1 MSRPPSQ
8 ATLPPAQAVAE
19 RILSALE
26 RYLHVEA
33 GSGVALIV
41 AAIVAL
47 VWANSPAAN
56 LYHHLWDA
64 PIAIHL
70 GPLTVEQTLHFAI
83 NDGLMTVFFLV
94 VGMEIRREMHHG
106 ALTDWRVAA
115 LPLAAALGGVVV
127 PAAIYLAL
135 VDDPALRAG
144 WAVPTA
150 TDIAFAVGV
159 LALLGKTVPI
169 GVRMFLL
176 TFAIVDDIAAI
187 LIIALVYS
195 GGIDYSGL
203 MIAGAGLL
211 LLIGFQKIGIGAA
224 YPYLIPGAVLWFGF
238 LKAGLHPTL
247 AGVVLGLLT
256 PVRAMRMLEGPI
268 DLARRA
274 LAELGERMRAPASHA
289 DELLESVKTLRT
301 AQREMLPPVVRV
313 QAALHP
319 WVAYGVMPLFALAN
333 AGVSLTGA
341 SDDVGARGVT
351 VAVAL
356 ALIVG
361 KPAGILA
368 ASWLAVRLRACH
380 LPEDLSWAGVL
391 VAGCLGGIGFTM
403 SIFIATLA
411 FPDPELLTAA
421 KQGVLLASLL
431 AGIIGYFAGRAWIG
445 RARNLKTSSL
455 YQASQGPLPVAR
467 PPTSEEA

>member
-1 MSRPPSQ
+1 MSRHPSQ
-8 ATLPPAQAVAE
+8 AALPPAQAVAE
-19 RILSALE
+19 RIFTALE

-41 AAIVAL
+41 AALAAL
-47 VWANSPAAN
+47 LWANSPAAD
-56 LYHHLWDA
+56 LYHHLWDS
-64 PIAIHL
+64 PIAIQL
-70 GPLTVEQTLHFAI
+70 GPLAVEQTLHFLI

-106 ALTDWRVAA
+106 ALSDWRVAA
-115 LPLAAALGGVVV
+115 LPLAAALGGVAV
-127 PAAIYLAL
+127 PAAIYLGL
-135 VDDPALRAG
+135 VGDPALSAG

-159 LALLGKTVPI
+159 LALLGKSVPI

-195 GGIDYSGL
+195 GGVDPSGL
-203 MIAGAGLL
+203 MMAGAGLL
-211 LLIGFQKIGIGAA
+211 LLIGFQVIGIGAA
-224 YPYLIPGAVLWFGF
+224 YAYVLPGAVLWFGF
-238 LKAGLHPTL
+238 LEAGLHPTL
-247 AGVVLGLLT
+247 AGVVLGLMT
-256 PVRAMRMLEGPI
+256 PVRAMRMQEGPI
-268 DLARRA
+268 DLAKRA
-274 LAELGERMRAPASHA
+274 LSELGERMRAPASQS
-289 DELLESVKTLRT
+289 DELLESVKSLRT
-301 AQREMLPPVVRV
+301 AQREMLPPVIRV

-333 AGVSLTGA
+333 AGVSITG
-341 SDDVGARGVT
+341 SGGNGIARDVT

-361 KPAGILA
+361 KPVGILA
-368 ASWLAVRLRACH
+368 ASWLAVRLRACQ
-380 LPEDLSWAGVL
+380 LPQDLSWAGVL

-411 FPDPELLTAA
+411 FPQPELLAAA

-431 AGIIGYFAGRAWIG
+431 AGVIGFVAGRAWI
-445 RARNLKTSSL
+445 RRMRSSEASAHE
-455 YQASQGPLPVAR
+455 ASQGPVSIAR
-467 PPTSEEA
+467 SHTGEGA

>member
-1 MSRPPSQ
+1 MSRHPSH
-8 ATLPPAQAVAE
+8 AAVPPAQVVAE
-19 RILSALE
+19 RILTALE

-33 GSGVALIV
+33 GSGIALIV

-47 VWANSPAAN
+47 LWANSPAGH

-64 PIAIHL
+64 PIAIHV
-70 GPLTVEQTLHFAI
+70 GPLAVEQTLHFLI

-106 ALTDWRVAA
+106 ALSDWRVAA

-127 PAAIYLAL
+127 PAAIYLGL
-135 VDDPALRAG
+135 IGDPELRAG

-159 LALLGKTVPI
+159 LALLGKSVPI

-195 GGIDYSGL
+195 GGLDYSGL
-203 MIAGAGLL
+203 MIAGVGLL
-211 LLIGFQKIGIGAA
+211 ILIGFQAIGIGAA
-224 YPYLIPGAVLWFGF
+224 YAYVVPGAVLWFGF
-238 LKAGLHPTL
+238 LQAGLHPTL

-256 PVRAMRMLEGPI
+256 PVRAMRMQEGPI
-268 DLARRA
+268 DLAKRA
-274 LAELGERMRAPASHA
+274 LSELGERMRAPASQS

-341 SDDVGARGVT
+341 SDDVVARDVT
-351 VAVAL
+351 LAVVL
-356 ALIVG
+356 ALTVG
-361 KPAGILA
+361 KPVGILA

-380 LPEDLSWAGVL
+380 LPHDLSWAGVL

-411 FPDPELLTAA
+411 FPDPELLAAA

-431 AGIIGYFAGRAWIG
+431 AGIIGFLAGRAWI
-445 RARNLKTSSL
+445 RRT
-455 YQASQGPLPVAR
+455 ASIEANPHAPPQDPVPVAPR
-467 PPTSEEA
+467 PGEGA